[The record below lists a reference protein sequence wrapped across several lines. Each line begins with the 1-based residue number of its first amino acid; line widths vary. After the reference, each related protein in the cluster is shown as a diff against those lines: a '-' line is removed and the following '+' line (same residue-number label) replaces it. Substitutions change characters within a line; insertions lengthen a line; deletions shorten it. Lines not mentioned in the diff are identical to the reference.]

1 MGLDLISRLAGPGDG
16 PRKYGPQNRPTASDS
31 ATAFWRARSAAGG
44 RVEAGRAGDAGG
56 GRYDGPVIEFTQWAI
71 DILRRSHEAAR
82 RVNPEATV
90 RVFRSNGSVQ
100 FALTDQAE
108 EGDRRIEQ
116 HGFVLLVEQGIEGT
130 IDVVEPHDQ
139 LVLRKP
145 DPGGAD

>member
-1 MGLDLISRLAGPGDG
+1 
-16 PRKYGPQNRPTASDS
+16 
-31 ATAFWRARSAAGG
+31 
-44 RVEAGRAGDAGG
+44 
-56 GRYDGPVIEFTQWAI
+56 VIEFTQWAI

-82 RVNPEATV
+82 RFNPEATV

-108 EGDRRIEQ
+108 DGDRRIEQ

-145 DPGGAD
+145 DPGAAS